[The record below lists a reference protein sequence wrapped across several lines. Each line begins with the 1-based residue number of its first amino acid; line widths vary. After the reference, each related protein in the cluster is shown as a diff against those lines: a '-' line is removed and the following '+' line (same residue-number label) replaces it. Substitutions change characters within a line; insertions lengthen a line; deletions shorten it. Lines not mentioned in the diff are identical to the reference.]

1 MKKINP
7 LKLAIGILGFAS
19 VASLVGSISGTIA
32 WYAFSTRALVSYT
45 GTSVQSTTQLQ
56 IGIKSDVVV
65 NFTTNASLI
74 DDVVFDEDLYY
85 ADDDE
90 YHIHKLYHN
99 HYYFMKVGSGGM
111 PAAVIND
118 YLSTKGYAT
127 NVLEPLST
135 YSYTPGGL
143 LYKFNDSTNFW
154 EVSTAQFSSESEPW
168 NHDFGETVLNEGDTY
183 FNKVSCKYYFR
194 VASFNANEE
203 EGWSEV
209 PATTHG
215 NPNTNNVDGASTY
228 YVDADAGVF
237 NLRNRPTTN
246 KPDIEAAPAEKTK
259 YVEIPF
265 VFRVLSANSDEI
277 IYVEDHEVFLRNA
290 TAIAAPNLE
299 GSTTGNVIHN
309 SIRLYIERTNGNNY
323 ILNPSSRDDGKDK
336 VAGVLNLTGG
346 SAGNGFYDY
355 DNNPSSPTYMC
366 EYLYGDYEWK
376 PGKNWGN
383 SLSEPLTENSS
394 LVDINGTGNED
405 IETTFTSRHHKDVK
419 YFSNI
424 DNCITP
430 HYANYLGT
438 DTVFKSKSNQGDF
451 ENDYA
456 VCKTGNAAA
465 HYLGMFNMKIYLEG
479 WDFSVVDSQLQNKFY
494 LGLQFEINI
503 VR

>member
-127 NVLEPLST
+127 NVLEPLS
-135 YSYTPGGL
+135 SYEYET
-143 LYKFNDSTNFW
+143 
-154 EVSTAQFSSESEPW
+154 
-168 NHDFGETVLNEGDTY
+168 GENI
-183 FNKVSCKYYFR
+183 
-194 VASFNANEE
+194 
-203 EGWSEV
+203 
-209 PATTHG
+209 
-215 NPNTNNVDGASTY
+215 
-228 YVDADAGVF
+228 

-246 KPDIEAAPAEKTK
+246 RPDLIPTEAEKTK

-265 VFRVLSANSDEI
+265 VFRVLSANSDDI
-277 IYVEDHEVFLRNA
+277 IYIENHDIFLSNA

-299 GSTTGNVIHN
+299 GTTTGNVIHN
-309 SIRLYIERTNGNNY
+309 SIRLYVDRTNGDNY
-323 ILNPSSRDDGKDK
+323 ILNPSSSIDGKDK

-346 SAGNGFYDY
+346 SNLGNGFYDY
-355 DNNPSSPTYMC
+355 DNNPSSPTFMQ

-376 PGKNWGN
+376 PGKNWEN
-383 SLSEPLTENSS
+383 SLSEPLNENSG

-419 YFSNI
+419 YFSNL
-424 DNCITP
+424 DECIIP

-438 DTVFKSKSNQGDF
+438 NTVFPQKNAQGDY
-451 ENDYA
+451 ESDYA
-456 VCKTGNAAA
+456 VCRTGNASV
-465 HYLGMFNMKIYLEG
+465 HYLGLFNMKIYLEG